1 VREFSVFT
9 APRTVS
15 GTKREPQKIWVISK
29 QEISDERKVEGLNK
43 MGTQVTTPG
52 VTSAANAYQ
61 TAFNTAYYASK
72 PPAFQPL
79 YGGRPGAAMASS
91 YPLTQDQAW
100 ALVGKLIAQGWVVD
114 EEIDAEA
121 MDPYTTMFMRELYG
135 QTWEPASLGET
146 QSNQALTPGMYS
158 GPVPAGQIKVS
169 TMIEDYPP
177 YPVPIPPVPPPTPQ
191 VANPIGVR
199 IIAQT
204 PSAANYVGDVF
215 RCATAND
222 GFTVGETWSGTSGA
236 FTGSWTKQ
244 ALLAG
249 MMIVWTKTQ

>member
-1 VREFSVFT
+1 VRKFSET
-9 APRTVS
+9 AP
-15 GTKREPQKIWVISK
+15 QFIWVNK
-29 QEISDERKVEGLNK
+29 AGARSDFYESFEVNS
-43 MGTQVTTPG
+43 MGTQITTPG

-61 TAFNTAYYASK
+61 TAFNTAYYAAK

-100 ALVGKLIAQGWVVD
+100 VLIGKLIAQGWVVD

-135 QTWEPASLGET
+135 QTWEPAGLGET

-177 YPVPIPPVPPPTPQ
+177 YPAPLTPVPPPTPQ
-191 VANPIGVR
+191 AANPIGVR

-204 PSAANYVGDVF
+204 PSAPNYVGDVF
-215 RCATAND
+215 RCAAAND
-222 GFTVGETWSGTSGA
+222 GFTIGETWTGTSGA
-236 FTGSWTKQ
+236 FTGAWTKQ